1 MFGGA
6 GLWVHVWGCRS
17 GVAGLGCRSERVG
30 RSLQVKGARLD
41 VQLWVCKAWIVEAC
55 SSGEQIGM
63 WSSGCA
69 ARGR

>member
-17 GVAGLGCRSERVG
+17 GVAGLGCRSEREG

-55 SSGEQIGM
+55 SSGDQIGM

-69 ARGR
+69 APGR